1 MSDRTIRHR
10 TLLSVAGVALASASL
25 VGCGADEPEDAATPD
40 PATSSEASDTS
51 SDTPEEM
58 TFEDISDDLGSM
70 VGDEV
75 QVRAMVE
82 EVVTPGVFTI
92 NQVDGNDLES
102 VVVVGA
108 ESAGDL
114 APDQEVV
121 VDATVE
127 SELDP
132 DSVAELLDV
141 QLEDE
146 MLTDFEGQP
155 YLEASSVTQADG

>member
-1 MSDRTIRHR
+1 MSDHTLRHR
-10 TLLSVAGVALASASL
+10 TVLAVASAALVSASL
-25 VGCGADEPEDAATPD
+25 AGCGADEPEEAATPD
-40 PATSSEASDTS
+40 PGTSSESAGAS
-51 SDTPEEM
+51 EEM
-58 TFEDISDDLGSM
+58 TFEDISDDLETM
-70 VGDEV
+70 VGDDV
-75 QVRAMVE
+75 QVRALVE

-92 NQVDGNDLES
+92 NQIDGNDLES

-127 SELDP
+127 SALDP

>member
-1 MSDRTIRHR
+1 MSDHTLRHR
-10 TLLSVAGVALASASL
+10 TVLAVASAALVSASL
-25 VGCGADEPEDAATPD
+25 AGCGADEPEEAATPD
-40 PATSSEASDTS
+40 PGTSSESADAS
-51 SDTPEEM
+51 EEM
-58 TFEDISDDLGSM
+58 TFEDISDDLETM
-70 VGDEV
+70 VGDDV
-75 QVRAMVE
+75 QVRALVE

-92 NQVDGNDLES
+92 NQIDGNDLES

-127 SELDP
+127 SALDP

>member
-1 MSDRTIRHR
+1 MSHRTLRHR
-10 TLLSVAGVALASASL
+10 TFLATASAALVTTSL
-25 VGCGADEPEDAATPD
+25 AGCGADEPEDAATPD
-40 PATSSEASDTS
+40 PGSSSESTDS
-51 SDTPEEM
+51 NPEGSEEM

-70 VGDEV
+70 VGEDI
-75 QVRAMVE
+75 QVRALVE

-127 SELDP
+127 STLDP

-146 MLTDFEGQP
+146 LLTDYEGQP
-155 YLEASSVTQADG
+155 YLEASSVAQADG